1 MQAAG
6 SSKIKAGGMKML
18 FRKTVQNEETLA
30 SGLSWE
36 ADIVL
41 NERTSRLLAWKVAA
55 CAGATACL
63 MAVALILLI
72 PLKQVIPYVV
82 EIDKLTGESSIVGSA
97 RDYVSPSALN
107 DKHWIKTFVLSRERY
122 SYPLLQH
129 DYDTV
134 HLLAADAAWKTYAK
148 LFEGDDAMDKK
159 FGKKVEIIPTILS
172 ITLNQPGIATVRYE
186 LNRKNEVGEPQITRR
201 VATLRYS
208 FKQQLSKREFD
219 VIDNPLGFSVD
230 GYQTDPEFMSAPPAE
245 QKGAK

>member
-1 MQAAG
+1 M
-6 SSKIKAGGMKML
+6 
-18 FRKTVQNEETLA
+18 VQEKPVQQEETLPL
-30 SGLSWE
+30 GLSWE

-55 CAGATACL
+55 FAGATSCL

-72 PLKQVIPYVV
+72 PLKQVVPYVV

-122 SYPLLQH
+122 AYPLLQH

-134 HLLAADAAWKTYAK
+134 HLLAGETAWKAYAK
-148 LFEGDDAMDKK
+148 LFEGGDDALDKK
-159 FGKKVEIIPTILS
+159 YGKKVEITPTILS
-172 ITLNQPGIATVRYE
+172 LTLNQPGIATVRYE
-186 LNRKNEVGEPQITRR
+186 LNRKNEVGDPIITRR

-230 GYQTDPEFMSAPPAE
+230 GYQTDPEFMAAPSAEP
-245 QKGAK
+245 KGAK